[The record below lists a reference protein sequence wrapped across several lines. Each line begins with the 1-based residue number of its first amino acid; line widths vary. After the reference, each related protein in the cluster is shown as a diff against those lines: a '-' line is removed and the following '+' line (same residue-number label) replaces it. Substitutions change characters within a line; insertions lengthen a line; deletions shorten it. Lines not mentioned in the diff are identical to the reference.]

1 MSEHKTII
9 DLNDDELRTVTK
21 IQRDVQAKYLGK
33 MPSVQLLNVME
44 GELRGRLADA
54 GFEVSVQFIPYGVDL
69 TKVKGEEDL
78 KDMMLIPQV
87 TFIGRT
93 DKQLEKL
100 IQTETDFERK
110 TWDAKHTTTKELAD
124 EGVNLDLLE

>member
-1 MSEHKTII
+1 MSEHKTVI
-9 DLNDDELRTVTK
+9 DLNDDELRTVTR
-21 IQRDVQAKYLGK
+21 IQREVQAKYLGK

-54 GFEVSVQFIPYGVDL
+54 GFEVSVLFVPYGEMIV
-69 TKVKGEEDL
+69 
-78 KDMMLIPQV
+78 PQV

-110 TWDAKHTTTKELAD
+110 TWDAKHTTTKELSQ
-124 EGVNLDLLE
+124 EGINLDLLE